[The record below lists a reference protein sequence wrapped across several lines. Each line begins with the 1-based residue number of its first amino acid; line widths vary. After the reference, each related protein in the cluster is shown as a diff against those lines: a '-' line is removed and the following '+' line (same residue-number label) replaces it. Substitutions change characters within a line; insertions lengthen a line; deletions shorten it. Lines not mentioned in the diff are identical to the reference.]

1 MPTDIQKVG
10 ELSEKIILALNL
22 NCEVGQP
29 IMLSDSNILHMLDR
43 HPAEYSRFGAFIPL
57 IVKEPDYVGINPKD
71 NSLEFVKEFQ
81 IEDEFVKVAIRASNS
96 DTLFV
101 RSLYCLNSN
110 RVRNFVSKGTL
121 KKFDI
126 FQVCGIVYFCEG
138 QRTERAAVAQR
149 KLLGDAG
156 MSPCLILK
164 TGAIN
169 FAPVFLCVYRTVPCF
184 FALPQLLT

>member
-43 HPAEYSRFGAFIPL
+43 HPAEYNRFGAFIPL

-81 IEDEFVKVAIRASNS
+81 IEDEFVKVAVRASNS
-96 DTLFV
+96 NTLFV

-121 KKFDI
+121 KKI
-126 FQVCGIVYFCEG
+126 
-138 QRTERAAVAQR
+138 
-149 KLLGDAG
+149 
-156 MSPCLILK
+156 
-164 TGAIN
+164 
-169 FAPVFLCVYRTVPCF
+169 
-184 FALPQLLT
+184 